1 MSKAI
6 ICGTDAHDN
15 SLVCR
20 VGVDIGEPET
30 LSFGNTRSGRKK
42 LFDFLN
48 AQKQKHGAERVVNLL
63 QGREFLRCGAVE
75 RPNIA

>member
-1 MSKAI
+1 
-6 ICGTDAHDN
+6 
-15 SLVCR
+15 
-20 VGVDIGEPET
+20 
-30 LSFGNTRSGRKK
+30 